1 MALIWDIEES
11 TEDSVDLSFLA
22 DQELD
27 NIKEVNFFS
36 IEIHFRGVEGKYYL
50 LTATGPNSE
59 YAERR
64 IELPELEAISSQ
76 EPMGV
81 IKKGQLLSNILFS
94 GNIQFL
100 FQNIYSHVFSERSS
114 CIRLRLHFFSDFLA
128 LSQHPWEALELNGR
142 PFLFNPRH
150 SIVRTIDTLS
160 PSRIKTDTFS
170 KLLIISY
177 NPNDKYDIPTEVQHI
192 KDAVKNLIDQD
203 LFQVNQLDNPTLDQ
217 ITAELENDYSTIHL
231 TGGSAIPEGEV
242 EFHTKDG
249 HTLFAK
255 NLAPIFKAHQINTLV
270 LNTPNYAS
278 KDLANF
284 GKPGI
289 AEEFLKR
296 GIPRVITLYDKGV
309 HLADSLYI
317 KFAEA
322 FYGELVR
329 SNSIELAI
337 FQSRKNLALSKT
349 SPLTNTRV
357 DDEENSYAGSTAWFS
372 PIYFSRTTVDKFWT
386 GSQGQ
391 QVMTFL
397 REGKLITQQAD
408 ASTSLIDS
416 LTKSIEIATEHLD
429 KIKNYPGS
437 GADYMHIQ
445 NRIHNVRMQ
454 INANDLDNAI
464 NSLNEVHDEIHALI
478 RKREEEET
486 QNKAQYTVRRN
497 ILIIISVAFGII
509 GLISFLI
516 GWFPQVGPME
526 AGESAD
532 SMRTIKLLIPVL
544 GIPGAVVLWSII
556 GGIASMLREFV
567 YFDPDQDPSY
577 TYSKLVWRPL
587 VGLVIGSGVYL
598 VIAGG
603 VDILGIKGAED
614 QVFDENP
621 YLFMALAFIGGFSDK
636 LSNAIFSR
644 FVGKVISSEK
654 DLDTT
659 VKDSSRAKEKPQD
672 T

>member
-1 MALIWDIEES
+1 MSLIWDVEES
-11 TEDSVDLSFLA
+11 IEDSVDLSFLA

-27 NIKEVNFFS
+27 NIQEVHFLS
-36 IEIHFRGVEGKYYL
+36 IEIHFRGIEGKYYL

-59 YAERR
+59 YAERS
-64 IELPELEAISSQ
+64 IELAELEAISSK
-76 EPMGV
+76 EPIGV
-81 IKKGQLLSNILFS
+81 IKKGQLLGDILFS
-94 GNIQFL
+94 GKIQTL
-100 FQNIYSHVFSERSS
+100 FQNIYTHILSERNS

-128 LSQHPWEALELNGR
+128 LAQHPWEALEFNGR

-177 NPNDKYDIPTEVQHI
+177 NPENKYDIPTEVKHI
-192 KDAVKNLIDQD
+192 KNAVKNLIDQD
-203 LFQVNQLDNPTLDQ
+203 LFQVNQLESPTLDQ

-231 TGGSAIPEGEV
+231 TGGAAMPEGEV
-242 EFHTKDG
+242 VFESQDG
-249 HTLFAK
+249 KHLFAK
-255 NLAPIFKAHQINTLV
+255 HLAPIFKANRINTLV
-270 LNTPNYAS
+270 LNTPNFPL
-278 KDLANF
+278 KGVEDF
-284 GKPGI
+284 GKSGI
-289 AEEFLKR
+289 AEEFLKL
-296 GIPRVITLYDKGV
+296 GIPRAITLYDKGV
-309 HLADSLYI
+309 NLADSLYI

-337 FQSRKNLALSKT
+337 FQSRKHLALSKT
-349 SPLTNTRV
+349 SPLTNFRV
-357 DDEENSYAGSTAWFS
+357 DDEENTYAGSTAWFS
-372 PIYFSRTTVDKFWT
+372 PIYYSRTTVDKFWT

-408 ASTSLIDS
+408 GGSSLIDS
-416 LTKSIEIATEHLD
+416 LTSSIEIATEHLD
-429 KIKNYPGS
+429 KIKNYPES

-464 NSLNEVHDEIHALI
+464 NSLNGVHDEIHALI
-478 RKREEEET
+478 RKREVEET
-486 QNKAQYTVRRN
+486 QNKAQFTVRRN

-509 GLISFLI
+509 GIISFLI
-516 GWFPQVGPME
+516 GWFPRVGP
-526 AGESAD
+526 AGIEEGTD

-567 YFDPDQDPSY
+567 YFNPDQDPSH

-654 DLDTT
+654 ELDTPAS
-659 VKDSSRAKEKPQD
+659 DSNQAKG